1 MIDTAESV
9 AQKIVD
15 TYLEPDKT
23 LVELHSMVSDGRID
37 LLRDFSA
44 ACREEF
50 EEIRAQ
56 QF

>member
-1 MIDTAESV
+1 
-9 AQKIVD
+9 
-15 TYLEPDKT
+15 DKSF
-23 LVELHSMVSDGRID
+23 VELREMAINGTID

-50 EEIRAQ
+50 DEMWAR

>member
-1 MIDTAESV
+1 VIDTAESV